1 MSLKTLRNVIL
12 GLSLFVIGFGLG
24 INASSFG
31 LRSLPIPSEIVN
43 KIPTI
48 PKQID
53 FNLFWDV
60 WERLSRY
67 YIDKKAL
74 DPQKMV
80 YGAISGMVNSLDDP
94 YTVFLSPDQNKEAKD
109 DLGGKLEGIGVQ
121 LGIKDK
127 KIIVIA
133 PLKDTPAEKAGIRSG
148 DWIIKVDG
156 IETNNWTLPEA
167 VSKIRGPKG
176 SKVNLTVVHKDA
188 SQSAEI
194 MVVREEIKVASVE
207 WEVKKWKMENGKWKM
222 EKEECSDCEKV
233 IYLKL
238 SRFGDQTTDEW
249 NKAVDEINATMKPF
263 GSSQGRQL
271 NNGTM
276 KGLIFDLRNNPGGY
290 LTGSVFIAS
299 EFLKDGVVVI
309 QETAQGGRQTL
320 SVNRKGRLTDIPLV
334 VLMNKGSASA
344 AEIVAGALSERG
356 RAKTVGE
363 TSFGKGSVQEAQEL
377 SAGAGIHI
385 TTSKWLLPSGKW
397 INGTGVEPDIKV
409 VNDET
414 KGDDLQLE
422 KAIEVLTR

>member
-1 MSLKTLRNVIL
+1 MSLKTLRNIIL
-12 GLSLFVIGFGLG
+12 GLSLFIIGFGLG
-24 INASSFG
+24 INAGSLG
-31 LRSLPIPSEIVN
+31 LRPQFLAIPTEITN
-43 KIPTI
+43 KISLKPVSV
-48 PKQID
+48 D
-53 FNLFWDV
+53 FSLFWDV
-60 WERLSRY
+60 WERLNRF

-94 YTVFLSPDQNKEAKD
+94 YTVFLPPDQNKEAKD

-156 IETNNWTLPEA
+156 KETTNWTLPEA

-194 MVVREEIKVASVE
+194 AVVRDEIKVASVE
-207 WEVKKWKMENGKWKM
+207 WEIKKWKMEKGKWKK
-222 EKEECSDCEKV
+222 EKEECTNCEQV
-233 IYLKL
+233 VYLKL

-249 NKAVDEINATMKPF
+249 NKAVDEIEQEIKKLRNKEI
-263 GSSQGRQL
+263 
-271 NNGTM
+271 

-299 EFLKDGVVVI
+299 EFLKDGAVVI

-320 SVNRKGRLTDIPLV
+320 SVNRKGRLTDIPLT
-334 VLMNKGSASA
+334 VLINKGSASA

-363 TSFGKGSVQEAQEL
+363 TSFGKGSVQEAQDL
-377 SAGAGIHI
+377 PGGAGIHI
-385 TTSKWLLPSGKW
+385 TTSKWLLPTGIW
-397 INGTGVEPDIKV
+397 INGTGVEPDIKA

-414 KGDDLQLE
+414 KPDEDLQLE
-422 KAIEVLTR
+422 KAIELLVQ